1 MKKITVGLSGGVD
14 SSVAATLL
22 LDEGYE
28 VTGAFMKNWSDEG
41 EGNDCGWR
49 AERRDAMRVAA
60 ALGIPFVTYDFER
73 EYRERITEYMVR
85 EYKAGRTPNP
95 DVLCNN
101 LVKFDLLL
109 DRAIRDGAD
118 GIATGHYARIFEAGG
133 LFSLLAGLDPD
144 KDQSYFLHRLD
155 QTQLSWALFPLG
167 EFTKK
172 DVRRIA
178 AEKGLPT
185 AEKKDSQGLCF
196 VGHVDMKE
204 FLSRYIDDRPG
215 PTVSVSGKELG
226 RHDGMAH
233 FTIGQRHGIG
243 LGGGEPV
250 FVVGKDM
257 EKNALIVARGEDPP
271 ELYRK
276 ELEVAD
282 AHWVLGMEPEMPL
295 RCMAR
300 IRYRQPLQDVSVT
313 SVGGGGYKVAFD
325 EPQRAVTPGQFAVF
339 YDSDICLGGGV
350 ISQ

>member
-1 MKKITVGLSGGVD
+1 
-14 SSVAATLL
+14 
-22 LDEGYE
+22 
-28 VTGAFMKNWSDEG
+28 MKNWSDEDERG
-41 EGNDCGWR
+41 DCGWR

-60 ALGIPFVTYDFER
+60 TLGIPFVTYDFEK

-118 GIATGHYARIFEAGG
+118 GIATGHYARISRTDSG
-133 LFSLLAGLDPD
+133 SRLLAGRDPD

-155 QTQLSWALFPLG
+155 QAQLSRALFPLG
-167 EFTKK
+167 ELTKK
-172 DVRRIA
+172 DVRRTA
-178 AEKGLPT
+178 VERGLPT

-196 VGHVDMKE
+196 VGRVNMKE
-204 FLSRYIDDRPG
+204 FLSRYTDDHPG
-215 PTVSVSGKELG
+215 PIVSISGKELG
-226 RHDGMAH
+226 RHDGMTH

-250 FVVGKDM
+250 YVVGRDM

-276 ELEVAD
+276 ELEVRD
-282 AHWVLGMEPEMPL
+282 THWISGSAPEMPHK
-295 RCMAR
+295 CTAR
-300 IRYRQPLQDVSVT
+300 IRYRQPLQSVSIG
-313 SVGGGGYKVAFD
+313 SAAGGYKVTFI

-339 YDSDICLGGGV
+339 YDGEVCLGGGV
-350 ISQ
+350 ICI